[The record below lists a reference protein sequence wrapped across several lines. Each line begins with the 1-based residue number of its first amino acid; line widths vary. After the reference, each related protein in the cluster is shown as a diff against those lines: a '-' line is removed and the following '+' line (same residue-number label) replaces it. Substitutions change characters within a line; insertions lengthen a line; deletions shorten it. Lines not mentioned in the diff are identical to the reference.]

1 MRYKC
6 IELLKLVTHLR
17 DGVILQLLKEIRS
30 FSRDSYD
37 SQEALFQGFVHT
49 NTMTTIHTNWTILT

>member
-6 IELLKLVTHLR
+6 IELLKLVTNLR

-37 SQEALFQGFVHT
+37 SQEALFQGFVQCAC
-49 NTMTTIHTNWTILT
+49 